1 MSDFFKLSEHEHY
14 LGLKNS
20 LFISEEEFSQM
31 LEKALGENSKIIA
44 NGLEKEPPKI
54 GDFISVYAGLCG
66 KILR

>member
-1 MSDFFKLSEHEHY
+1 
-14 LGLKNS
+14 
-20 LFISEEEFSQM
+20 M